1 MENIIE
7 MDGEG
12 LIEAVEIIPDV
23 SGTAVATATGRSPEV
38 IAAEINVI
46 KAQTAAIIQT
56 LGGQVVSGVYE
67 IGRLLCEAK
76 ETVPHGEWGAW
87 LETNVAYSDS
97 TAQNFMRI
105 YRELSDGQVDMLTG
119 KTQAELFAGLDYSR
133 MVEVFKLP
141 KAERARLAEEND
153 LAGMSAREVKALVKE
168 KRALEEKLE
177 AQDDEIVE
185 LIGAKGRAELEAM
198 SAKSAADSAEKAKNA
213 AEEAGKRLQANI
225 QALEEALKKAESDKE
240 KAVKAAEK
248 AGKAQ
253 LKELQKE
260 LDEAGKRL
268 QANGGAIDSAN
279 ISDAAKEGYEE
290 ALKKEAERI
299 RAEVV
304 AELEKKH
311 EQELE
316 QVRLEGME
324 TVKDVRAEAEAEAEK
339 RIAEMKQ
346 KLIAASDDTVKVVS
360 VLIEQVSELLT
371 KITERVESAPDEVKA
386 KLSGAVAKLL
396 TAAAES
402 FASEERKE
410 KR

>member
-23 SGTAVATATGRSPEV
+23 SGTAVATATGRSPAV

-76 ETVPHGEWGAW
+76 ETVPRGEWGAW

-185 LIGAKGRAELEAM
+185 LIGAKGRAEIEAIE
-198 SAKSAADSAEKAKNA
+198 AKGKVEAAEKAG
-213 AEEAGKRLQANI
+213 ERLQANI

-371 KITERVESAPDEVKA
+371 KITERVESAPDEVKQR
-386 KLSGAVAKLL
+386 LSGAVAKLL

-402 FASEERKE
+402 FKAE
-410 KR
+410 

>member
-76 ETVPHGEWGAW
+76 ETVPRGEWGAW

-141 KAERARLAEEND
+141 KAERARLAEGND

-225 QALEEALKKAESDKE
+225 QGLEEALKKAESDKE

-260 LDEAGKRL
+260 LDE
-268 QANGGAIDSAN
+268 
-279 ISDAAKEGYEE
+279 
-290 ALKKEAERI
+290 LKKASPAAEVSAEDIERI
-299 RAEVV
+299 KAEAIAEVQ
-304 AELEKKH
+304 KKH

-402 FASEERKE
+402 FASEE
-410 KR
+410 

>member
-76 ETVPHGEWGAW
+76 ETVPRGEWGAW

-185 LIGAKGRAELEAM
+185 LIGAKGRAEIEAIE
-198 SAKSAADSAEKAKNA
+198 AKGKVEAAEKAG
-213 AEEAGKRLQANI
+213 ERLQANI

-260 LDEAGKRL
+260 LDEAGKLL

>member
-7 MDGEG
+7 MEEGG
-12 LIEAVEIIPDV
+12 LIEGVEIIPDV
-23 SGTAVATATGRSPEV
+23 SGTGGELVATGRSPAV

-56 LGGQVVSGVYE
+56 LGGQIVSGVYE

-76 ETVPHGEWGAW
+76 ESVPHGEWGAW

-141 KAERARLAEEND
+141 KAERARLAEDHD

-185 LIGAKGRAELEAM
+185 LTQAKGKAELEAM
-198 SAKSAADSAEKAKNA
+198 SAKSAADSAEKARIA
-213 AEEAGKRLQANI
+213 AED
-225 QALEEALKKAESDKE
+225 ALKKAEAEKD

-248 AGKAQ
+248 EHKAEVKK
-253 LKELQKE
+253 LNKEIEE
-260 LDEAGKRL
+260 LRQIQPKAELSDED
-268 QANGGAIDSAN
+268 I
-279 ISDAAKEGYEE
+279 
-290 ALKKEAERI
+290 ERI
-299 RAEVV
+299 KAESIAEV
-304 AELEKKH
+304 EKKH
-311 EQELE
+311 AEDLE
-316 QVRLEGME
+316 QIRFDGERRAE
-324 TVKDVRAEAEAEAEK
+324 DVRAEAEAEAER
-339 RIAEMKQ
+339 RIAEMKE

-360 VLIEQVSELLT
+360 VLIEQVSEILT
-371 KITERVESAPDEVKA
+371 KITERVDSAPDEVKA
-386 KLSGAVAKLL
+386 KLSGAVCRLL
-396 TAAAES
+396 TTAAES
-402 FASEERKE
+402 FDN
-410 KR
+410 